1 MTFSLIDGFVMPTFG
16 VFVAHII
23 ASLIQWSKDPAF
35 YEAEAYKYV
44 YLCLGLTIYETCNNT
59 LALWAGTIVGQNITK
74 NIRLAVFD
82 KLLRLPMTWFEK
94 EANQQEKIVSNL
106 TASCRVLHSF
116 MSLELPFTVIVF
128 ANIFYSI
135 IAALVFDWR
144 TALSTLGLIPLI
156 LLSQTIQ
163 TGFTQG
169 FSQSKSKF
177 YDQSS
182 QIVNESVLNIR
193 TVFSLGSPEETSAR
207 YERRVDNIFWIVFKK
222 SMVTAFML
230 GVSNLLT
237 FGTFGL
243 TLFISVIFVSKYDI
257 SIESSLSA
265 NFLILFACI
274 SAGNKANNVQNLF
287 NVSEAVEWLFSKL
300 DLETEQ

>member
-1 MTFSLIDGFVMPTFG
+1 
-16 VFVAHII
+16 
-23 ASLIQWSKDPAF
+23 
-35 YEAEAYKYV
+35 
-44 YLCLGLTIYETCNNT
+44 
-59 LALWAGTIVGQNITK
+59 
-74 NIRLAVFD
+74 
-82 KLLRLPMTWFEK
+82 
-94 EANQQEKIVSNL
+94 
-106 TASCRVLHSF
+106 
-116 MSLELPFTVIVF
+116 
-128 ANIFYSI
+128 
-135 IAALVFDWR
+135 
-144 TALSTLGLIPLI
+144 
-156 LLSQTIQ
+156 
-163 TGFTQG
+163 
-169 FSQSKSKF
+169 
-177 YDQSS
+177 
-182 QIVNESVLNIR
+182 
-193 TVFSLGSPEETSAR
+193 LGSPEETSAR